1 METLWT
7 IKSKVTKFY
16 KEFETWFRI
25 IFKFIIAYI
34 IFGYINDS
42 LGYMEALNNGGL
54 RVVLSLIS
62 AIVPSSIF
70 VLICGVVSLLHLY
83 KLSLIMMVLAFIV
96 FIIFYFLYLKF
107 APEHGILMMAIPVL
121 MPYNL
126 HYMVPL
132 VAGLFYNPFTII
144 PIGCFFI
151 VQKFVHFIVQ
161 AAPMVDLE
169 KLDVEAITAAYQFV
183 IDSVL
188 DNKEM
193 LMYAGAFALIV
204 VVTYI
209 ISRLPFDYSWYA
221 GIGAGT
227 IASIVGMAIFSNKFD
242 ADPTGSVFIG
252 SVFSGLIMCVVQFL
266 HCSVDY
272 AKKEYVQFED
282 DDYYY
287 YVKALPKLGEAK
299 VKKSKKGYKKQVI
312 SEPVVET
319 PAAYDEPEPVYYADE
334 FVEEPVQEMPVQT
347 TASIDYDGYDSMD
360 SYDEFEFEDNAGDF

>member
-7 IKSKVTKFY
+7 LKSKVTKFY

-34 IFGYINDS
+34 IFGYINNS

-70 VLICGVVSLLHLY
+70 VLLCGVISILHLY

-126 HYMVPL
+126 HYIVPL

-151 VQKFVHFIVQ
+151 VQKFVHYIVQ

-183 IDSVL
+183 IDNVL

-193 LMYAGAFALIV
+193 LMYAGAFAVIV

-209 ISRLPFDYSWYA
+209 ISRLPFDYSWYV
-221 GIGAGT
+221 GIGVGT
-227 IASIVGMAIFSNKFD
+227 IASIVGMAIFSNMFD
-242 ADPTGSVFIG
+242 VDPTGSVFIG
-252 SVFSGLIMCVVQFL
+252 SIFSGLIMCIVQFL

-299 VKKSKKGYKKQVI
+299 VKKNKKFYKKQVV
-312 SEPVVET
+312 SNQVVENAET
-319 PAAYDEPEPVYYADE
+319 YGEPEPLYD
-334 FVEEPVQEMPVQT
+334 VEELIEEPIQANVIQT

-360 SYDEFEFEDNAGDF
+360 SYDEFEFEDNSSEF

>member
-7 IKSKVTKFY
+7 IKSKVTKVY
-16 KEFETWFRI
+16 KEFETWFHI
-25 IFKFIIAYI
+25 IFKFIIAFI

-54 RVVLSLIS
+54 RVLLSLVS

-70 VLICGVVSLLHLY
+70 VLLCGVISILHLY
-83 KLSLIMMVLAFIV
+83 KLSLIMMILAFIV

-126 HYMVPL
+126 HYIVPL

-183 IDSVL
+183 IDNVL

-193 LMYAGAFALIV
+193 LLYAGAFALIV
-204 VVTYI
+204 VVTYL
-209 ISRLPFDYSWYA
+209 ISRLPFDYSWYVA
-221 GIGAGT
+221 IGMGIIT
-227 IASIVGMAIFSNKFD
+227 SIVGMAIFSNVFD
-242 ADPTGSVFIG
+242 VKAEGSVFVG
-252 SVFSGLIMCVVQFL
+252 SLLSGLIMCVVQFL
-266 HCSVDY
+266 HCTVDY

-299 VKKSKKGYKKQVI
+299 VKKNKKKYEKQVI
-312 SEPVVET
+312 SQEYVEET
-319 PAAYDEPEPVYYADE
+319 ATYDESEPVYYE
-334 FVEEPVQEMPVQT
+334 QETVEESEMT
-347 TASIDYDGYDSMD
+347 STASIDYDGYDSMD
-360 SYDEFEFEDNAGDF
+360 SYDEVEFEDNSSDF